1 MSNDEYLEEVE
12 LEDGLGEEPADDGQ
26 LYEHFRIEVDKGQEP
41 VRIDKFLSEHQ
52 PHSSRNRI
60 QKAAEAGFIHV
71 NGTPVK
77 SNYKVRAG
85 DVITLM
91 LDRPHY
97 DTTIEPE
104 DIPLEVVFEDDDLM
118 VINKPA
124 GMVVHPGC
132 GNFSGTL
139 VNAIAWHLKDLA
151 SYDTTDPE
159 VGLVHRIDKDTSGL
173 LVVA

>member
-1 MSNDEYLEEVE
+1 MDFVEEDDE
-12 LEDGLGEEPADDGQ
+12 
-26 LYEHFRIEVDKGQEP
+26 LYEHFRMEVDKGQVP
-41 VRIDKFLSEHQ
+41 VRIDKYLSEHQ

-60 QKAAEAGFIHV
+60 QKAADAGFIFVCSADDRLQGKDAH
-71 NGTPVK
+71 PVK

-85 DVITLM
+85 DIITLM

-104 DIPLEVVFEDDDLM
+104 DIPLDVVYEDDDLM

-139 VNAIAWHLKDLA
+139 VNAIAWHLKDLE
-151 SYDTTDPE
+151 SYDPNDP
-159 VGLVHRIDKDTSGL
+159 
-173 LVVA
+173 

>member
-1 MSNDEYLEEVE
+1 MSNDDYLEDVE
-12 LEDGLGEEPADDGQ
+12 LEDGFEEESTEDGQ

-71 NGTPVK
+71 NGSPVK
-77 SNYKVRAG
+77 SNYKVHSG
-85 DVITLM
+85 DVVTLM

-104 DIPLEVVFEDDDLM
+104 DIPLEVVF
-118 VINKPA
+118 
-124 GMVVHPGC
+124 
-132 GNFSGTL
+132 
-139 VNAIAWHLKDLA
+139 
-151 SYDTTDPE
+151 
-159 VGLVHRIDKDTSGL
+159 
-173 LVVA
+173 